1 MAIKRWI
8 SIVRMVLCVLVL
20 GTLAAGCQSEQDR
33 RDEELR
39 KAAASITEHG
49 GTVLAQTY
57 LEDQVASFSHD
68 AERIRCWTMSTGMND
83 NPVWLFSRPGYTGS
97 DGVVCLAIRDPDLQA
112 RTDRLV
118 FRFQDGRT
126 ISVPTA
132 GKAAFIVPVPGVGHT
147 YESTIFYD
155 RDDTMIFEHRCSTPL
170 PGFEFC

>member
-20 GTLAAGCQSEQDR
+20 GTLVLGCQSEQAR
-33 RDEELR
+33 RDEKLR
-39 KAAASITEHG
+39 KAVASITEDG
-49 GTVLAQTY
+49 GTVLAHAY
-57 LEDQVASFSHD
+57 LQDQVGLFFHD
-68 AERIRCWTMSTGMND
+68 AERIHCWTMSTGMND
-83 NPVWLFSRPGYTGS
+83 NPVWLFSRSGYTGS

-132 GKAAFIVPVPGVGHT
+132 GKTAFIVPVPGIDHVH
-147 YESTIFYD
+147 ESTIFYD
-155 RDDTMIFEHRCSTPL
+155 RDDTMIFEHRCPTPL